1 MSIYNTTNVK
11 DLPQLEEVINGN
23 FLIVENQL
31 GTNIID
37 FKNFVI
43 GPDNASF
50 YNTIVSLSGYA
61 VSMSATTN
69 STFKSVSARITS
81 LSATV
86 DSKVQSATAALVD
99 SYPRYFEV
107 YPTTIT
113 VAAGNNGAAAN
124 FNSELASIAIS
135 DVNIVPTNNHAASAG
150 YFASLG
156 QVVNPGSPPSP
167 SPYTYTI
174 RISTTNTS
182 DGNATFVTKVQKY
195 F

>member
-1 MSIYNTTNVK
+1 MAIYNTTNVK
-11 DLPQLEEVINGN
+11 DLPKLEEVVNGN
-23 FLIVENQL
+23 YLIIENEF

-50 YNTIVSLSGYA
+50 YSTIVSLSSYS
-61 VSMSATTN
+61 VSMSATVDTKFQIL
-69 STFKSVSARITS
+69 TAAT
-81 LSATV
+81 LSAINT
-86 DSKVQSATAALVD
+86 KVATLT
-99 SYPRYFEV
+99 SNYPRYFEV

-113 VAAGNNGAAAN
+113 VAAGNKGASVN
-124 FNSELASIAIS
+124 FNSELSNILIN
-135 DVNIVPTNNHAASAG
+135 DVNIVPTNMHAASSL

-156 QVVNPGSPPSP
+156 QVVNPGNPPSP

-174 RISTTNTS
+174 RVSTVNAPA
-182 DGNATFVTKVQKY
+182 DNATFLAKVQKY

>member
-23 FLIVENQL
+23 FLIVENQF

-50 YNTIVSLSGYA
+50 YNTIISLSTYS
-61 VSMSATTN
+61 VSMSGTVN
-69 STFKSVSARITS
+69 SGFKSLTAFT
-81 LSATV
+81 LSAINT
-86 DSKVQSATAALVD
+86 KVGALT
-99 SYPRYFEV
+99 SNYPRYFEV
-107 YPTTIT
+107 YPNAIT
-113 VAAGNNGAAAN
+113 VASGNKGASTN
-124 FNSELASIAIS
+124 FNSELSNILIN
-135 DVNIVPTNNHAASAG
+135 DVNIVATNNHAASSLF
-150 YFASLG
+150 FASLG
-156 QVVNPGSPPSP
+156 QVVNPGNPPSP

-174 RISTTNTS
+174 RISTVNAPAA
-182 DGNATFVTKVQKY
+182 DATFATKVQKY